1 MSVASDPRTQT
12 SPFWIKLNGA
22 ELPESVTG
30 QVMDLTIEQDLVLP
44 DSFTLRIH
52 DIADQPAQME
62 QSNFPLLEQDKFPI
76 GGSIEIGLGREEH
89 PASIL
94 KGDITSLEMDAR
106 GNGAPM
112 LTVRG
117 YDASHKLHRTRATAT
132 FLNVS
137 DADIVKT
144 IAARNGLTPE
154 VDPTPEVHPHVFQDN
169 QTDWEFLRTRANR
182 VGYELFLQ
190 DKKLIFRKPT
200 ATAPP
205 PELTFG
211 ETLNRVRLR
220 MSGPSQVQE
229 VVVKGWDPATKQ
241 KIEASVSSP
250 SPRVQIGNDTPRKSV
265 LGQLGAGKAV
275 FLQQPVRSLGEAQ
288 ALAQAHYDAIAGD
301 FIRLEGVALGEPRLK
316 PGQTVKFK
324 NLGQRFD
331 HEYYLSSTTHRV
343 SRGEGYVTEF
353 TVSGRRP
360 PSLTALLSGGG
371 GGATGQAGQG
381 GGGSG
386 GGGKQQGVLV
396 AIVTNNKD
404 ADIGGRVKVKYPW
417 LGDEESHWARLI
429 TPMAGSGRGMYF
441 LPEVGDEVIV
451 ALEHGDINHAYVVGG
466 VWNGQDKPPKPASE
480 VVDATGR
487 VKQRIIRSR
496 LGHTITLDDSDD
508 QPSIT
513 IVDKTG
519 QNSITL
525 DSTTNKLSVK
535 VIGDISLEA
544 PQGQISIKGMAVQ
557 VEATGPLKVKGA
569 TAGLEASGPATV
581 RGATVSIN

>member
-1 MSVASDPRTQT
+1 M
-12 SPFWIKLNGA
+12 
-22 ELPESVTG
+22 
-30 QVMDLTIEQDLVLP
+30 
-44 DSFTLRIH
+44 
-52 DIADQPAQME
+52 
-62 QSNFPLLEQDKFPI
+62 
-76 GGSIEIGLGREEH
+76 
-89 PASIL
+89 
-94 KGDITSLEMDAR
+94 
-106 GNGAPM
+106 
-112 LTVRG
+112 
-117 YDASHKLHRTRATAT
+117 
-132 FLNVS
+132 
-137 DADIVKT
+137 
-144 IAARNGLTPE
+144 
-154 VDPTPEVHPHVFQDN
+154 
-169 QTDWEFLRTRANR
+169 
-182 VGYELFLQ
+182 
-190 DKKLIFRKPT
+190 
-200 ATAPP
+200 
-205 PELTFG
+205 
-211 ETLNRVRLR
+211 
-220 MSGPSQVQE
+220 
-229 VVVKGWDPATKQ
+229 
-241 KIEASVSSP
+241 
-250 SPRVQIGNDTPRKSV
+250 
-265 LGQLGAGKAV
+265 
-275 FLQQPVRSLGEAQ
+275 
-288 ALAQAHYDAIAGD
+288 
-301 FIRLEGVALGEPRLK
+301 
-316 PGQTVKFK
+316 
-324 NLGQRFD
+324 
-331 HEYYLSSTTHRV
+331 
-343 SRGEGYVTEF
+343 
-353 TVSGRRP
+353 
-360 PSLTALLSGGG
+360 
-371 GGATGQAGQG
+371 
-381 GGGSG
+381 
-386 GGGKQQGVLV
+386 LV

-581 RGATVSIN
+581 RGFSAGATVSIN